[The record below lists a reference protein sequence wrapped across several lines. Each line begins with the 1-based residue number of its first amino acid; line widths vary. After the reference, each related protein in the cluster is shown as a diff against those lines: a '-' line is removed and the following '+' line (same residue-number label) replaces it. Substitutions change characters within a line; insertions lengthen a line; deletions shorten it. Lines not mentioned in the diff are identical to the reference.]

1 MKKLNFKKIRSSPI
15 TEKILFAVCAV
26 SGAYF
31 TSLALDEEL
40 WKRPTLHILIFIC
53 AAFFDICL
61 VRLMHKMLRRRVL
74 PAIRNTARRAFSALF
89 RRIGRIAAKLAGKSH
104 DGKIF
109 IEGKDER
116 SFAVEIRDRKQTKRR
131 KKLPALAKDAND
143 REKARH
149 AYTVF
154 VFKRDKDISPVL
166 TPSEVAAQL
175 DKNGEN
181 ADIFTKYNFA
191 RYAEEEKETRP

>member
-1 MKKLNFKKIRSSPI
+1 MKKFNFKAFISSPLAQ
-15 TEKILFAVCAV
+15 KLLFAVYAV
-26 SGAYF
+26 AGAYF
-31 TSLALDEEL
+31 TSLALDKEL

-53 AAFFDICL
+53 AAFFDVCL
-61 VRLMHKMLRRRVL
+61 IRQMHKMLRRKVL
-74 PAIRNTARRAFSALF
+74 PAIGKTARRAFSALF
-89 RRIGRIAAKLAGKSH
+89 RRIGRIAAKFTGKSH

-109 IEGKDER
+109 VEGKDER
-116 SFAVEIRDRKQTKRR
+116 SFAVETRDRKQTKRR
-131 KKLPALAKDAND
+131 KKLPVLAKNASD

-166 TPSEVAAQL
+166 TPSEVAVRL

-181 ADIFTKYNFA
+181 ADIFTNYNFA
-191 RYAEEEKETRP
+191 RYSKEEKEIRQ